1 MIPRSLAV
9 IAVALTLCVG
19 LIADAATVKDML
31 GRDVA
36 VRPTTARIV
45 SLVPSVTE
53 TLYAIGADPLLVG
66 VTTFCD
72 FPPAATSK
80 AKVGGLVNPS
90 LEAIAS
96 LRPDLVIATTEGN
109 RETTIQQLEAVG
121 LPVYVVRP
129 KTFETVLDTIARL
142 GHLTGRETEAERLAA
157 DMTRRAARVVDAV
170 KGRVRPRVLY
180 VVWTD
185 PLVVPGRDT
194 LLTELITMAG
204 GDSVSA
210 REAIEWPRLSLEYA
224 VTMAPDVVVT
234 GAHTQARLDEALRRW
249 RAHNVV
255 LPASRTGRIHGIS
268 PDLLHRPGPRI
279 VDGLEAL
286 ARVIHPGALP

>member
-1 MIPRSLAV
+1 MRRALAV
-9 IAVALTLCVG
+9 VALVLTLG
-19 LIADAATVKDML
+19 LGTVAGATTVKDML
-31 GRDVA
+31 GRDVPL
-36 VRPTTARIV
+36 RSTTARIV

-72 FPPAATSK
+72 FPPAATGK

-129 KTFETVLDTIARL
+129 KTFDTVLDTIVRL
-142 GHLTGRETEAERLAA
+142 GRLTGREADAERLTAE
-157 DMTRRAARVVDAV
+157 MKRRAARVVDAV
-170 KGRVRPRVLY
+170 KGRARPRVLY

-194 LLTELITMAG
+194 LLTELIAMAG
-204 GDSVSA
+204 GESVSA

-224 VTMAPDVVVT
+224 VTMAPEVVVT

-249 RAHNVV
+249 RAQNVV
-255 LPASRTGRIHGIS
+255 LPASRIHGVS

-286 ARVIHPGALP
+286 ARAIHPGALP